1 MRRYPIW
8 HIRHPGDY
16 DSLADVIL
24 ANRSLTLMDLSDG
37 SEGLRDPFLMKD
49 MDLAV
54 ERILEAIR
62 RRERIV
68 VFGDYDADGVT
79 STAVLLDFLD
89 RVGADADYLL
99 PDRYRDGYGMKPPGV
114 RRALERG
121 ARLIVTADN
130 GISSFEAIEA
140 ANASGVDVVVID
152 HHHPPERLPAAL
164 AVVNP
169 NRVDCAYPF
178 KGLAAVGVAF
188 KVVQALAQTL
198 MAEGERRSYLNS
210 LLDLVALG
218 SVADVA
224 PVTGENRLLIRRG
237 MQVLDQTT
245 RAGLRAL
252 REATGSANRPV
263 DTTMIGFF
271 LGPRIN
277 SAGRLASADLALSLL
292 RCQDAGEAAQL
303 AGELNALNTRRQEL
317 QSTGMAE
324 AQQQVGEEELDQHRI
339 LVVRGDDWHLGVVG
353 LIAGRLAD
361 AYWRPAVVCTDAR
374 KNGVYTGSAR
384 TAGGYNIV
392 QAVFRCADLLTDYGG
407 HADAAGFSF
416 PCENYEAFR
425 DRLIEDA
432 DRLLSEDRLTP
443 RLELD
448 VALRPSEIS
457 LETVSVLSALAPFGT
472 GNECPRFLLRDCRVE
487 SCYAV
492 GQGAHLK
499 LTLDAGGQSCD
510 AIWWR
515 QGELVYLLSV
525 GDRVDAAF
533 ALEANTYRGQTRV
546 QLVLDDLRPANS
558 EDDF

>member
-24 ANRSLTLMDLSDG
+24 ANRSLTATDLSDG

-292 RCQDAGEAAQL
+292 RCQDAGEAARL

-546 QLVLDDLRPANS
+546 QLVLDDLRPA
-558 EDDF
+558 EA

>member
-1 MRRYPIW
+1 MQRYPIW
-8 HIRHPGDY
+8 HVRHQGDY
-16 DSLADVIL
+16 DSLVGVIL
-24 ANRSLTLMDLSDG
+24 ANRSLTPADLSDDP
-37 SEGLRDPFLMKD
+37 EGLRDPFLMKD
-49 MDLAV
+49 MDRAV
-54 ERILEAIR
+54 DRVLRAIWGG
-62 RRERIV
+62 ERIV

-79 STAVLLDFLD
+79 STAVLLDFLE
-89 RVGADADYLL
+89 RAGADAQSLL

-169 NRVDCAYPF
+169 NRVDCGYPF

-188 KVVQALAQTL
+188 KVAQALSQEL
-198 MAEGERRSYLNS
+198 MPEAERRPYLNS

-245 RAGLRAL
+245 RPGLRAL
-252 REATGSANRPV
+252 KEAAGVAHRPV
-263 DTTMIGFF
+263 DTTTIGFF

-292 RCQDAGEAAQL
+292 RCRDAGEATRL
-303 AGELNALNTRRQEL
+303 AGELNALNLRRQDL
-317 QSTGMAE
+317 QNAGVEE
-324 AQQQVGEEELDQHRI
+324 AQRQVGEEGLDRHRI
-339 LVVRGDDWHLGVVG
+339 LVVRGEDWHLGVIG
-353 LIAGRLAD
+353 LIAGRLAET
-361 AYWRPAVVCTDAR
+361 YWRPAVVCTDAR
-374 KNGVYTGSAR
+374 KSGVYTGSAR

-392 QAVFRCADLLTDYGG
+392 EAIFRCADLLTEYGG

-416 PCENYEAFR
+416 PSGNYEAFR
-425 DRLIEDA
+425 ERLIEDA

-448 VALRPSEIS
+448 VALRPSDVS
-457 LETVSVLSALAPFGT
+457 LETVSALSALAPFGAD
-472 GNECPRFLLRDCRVE
+472 NECPRFLLRDCRVE
-487 SCYAV
+487 SCAAV

-499 LTLDAGGQSCD
+499 LTLRAGEQTCD

-515 QGELVYLLSV
+515 QGELVYLLSP

-533 ALEANTYRGQTRV
+533 TLEANTYRGQTCA
-546 QLVLDDLRPANS
+546 QLVLEDLRPA
-558 EDDF
+558 EA

>member
-54 ERILEAIR
+54 ERLLEAIR

>member
-24 ANRSLTLMDLSDG
+24 ANRSLTATDLSDG

-292 RCQDAGEAAQL
+292 RCQDAGEAARL

-407 HADAAGFSF
+407 HADAAGFSV

-546 QLVLDDLRPANS
+546 QLVLDDLRPA
-558 EDDF
+558 EA